1 METICNLI
9 EIAVY
14 IICLVY
20 IAIVLAP
27 DVKKALA
34 IGNKE
39 LNYFKKVY
47 LKAIDNNEKTT
58 DSWWTTKKKMA
69 AIFISDWFNNTQ
81 KTMDIDLCAI
91 YYYLKKPET
100 AIDTVVNVLEK
111 NMSIIITMLLLI
123 ICGLKT
129 EKTHAEEAAFG
140 TFLVILLVS
149 IAKLSVKKNRTS
161 LYIDNLDK
169 DLYISLCEAILKG
182 TTEEKLVKLC
192 SDYFD
197 NENPDVVKDADA
209 TSFTAIFKKIKNPEE
224 EENNTKK

>member
-1 METICNLI
+1 METIFNLI
-9 EIAVY
+9 KIAVY
-14 IICLVY
+14 IACLVY
-20 IAIVLAP
+20 IAILLTP

-34 IGNKE
+34 IGDEE

-47 LKAIDNNEKTT
+47 KAATNNDKKNT

-100 AIDTVVNVLEK
+100 AIDTVVDVLEK
-111 NMSIIITMLLLI
+111 NISIIITMLLI
-123 ICGLKT
+123 IAYGLEAK
-129 EKTHAEEAAFG
+129 KASAEEIAFG
-140 TFLVILLVS
+140 AFLVLLLVS
-149 IAKLSVKKNRTS
+149 IAKLSAKKNRNS

-197 NENPDVVKDADA
+197 DPDVVKDTDA
-209 TSFTAIFKKIKNPEE
+209 TSFAAIFKKIKNPEE
-224 EENNTKK
+224 EENIKK